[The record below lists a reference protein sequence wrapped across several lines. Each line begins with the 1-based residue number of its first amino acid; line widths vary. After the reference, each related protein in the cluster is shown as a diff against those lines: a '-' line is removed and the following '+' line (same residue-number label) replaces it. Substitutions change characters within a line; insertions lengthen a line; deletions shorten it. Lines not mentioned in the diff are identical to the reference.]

1 MSKSV
6 AAENI
11 KIMDVPSQDQISNLM
26 SVQPSGYLRLAKIGL
41 FLGGFFVFIFAFVT
55 RGGAIGENSPAAI
68 FVPLAVG
75 AALIISGLA
84 VGSRWQAAAFWFSVA
99 MVGQTLSLQLINA
112 GYQLRYQHY
121 KSIGELLLYPNS
133 IYVGAVLLHLA
144 LVSVGLRKYLP
155 TLWRWAKTHLRAWQ
169 VIVLGVCFFVP
180 TTTLSVDIS
189 RYIVELFVAGF
200 VQLISAA
207 TFLLFAMSIPRDAIG
222 EVRKTVDRFT
232 ATSNA
237 GRQQFRFVFA
247 AAVFVTVA
255 SATLNIFSYE
265 RHPHVPDEV
274 AYLQQARFFAAGTI
288 SMPAPPVP
296 EAFDVYLMKV
306 DGDVWYPVTPPGWAM
321 ILALGT
327 LIGAPFIVNPIL
339 AGLNVLLAYWLLSR
353 LYTSSIA
360 KFAIVLLAASPWFV
374 FLAMS
379 FMTHMAALACLMIAA
394 IGVVKARE
402 AQKWNWGLLS
412 GAAIGFVS
420 LIRPLEAI
428 AIAGLIGLWV
438 LGVGGSRL
446 RISAMG
452 AIAIGTLL
460 IGGLGLAFNAS
471 LTGHPLRF
479 PINTYTDEV
488 FGVNSNAYGFGP
500 DRGMGWELD
509 PNPGHGPVDALINT
523 NLNVSALN
531 TELLGWSIG
540 SFLMIGAFLCFGKV
554 RRSDYLMLAVAAVI
568 YILHFFYY
576 FAGGPDFG
584 ARYWFLMIVPL
595 IVLTARGV
603 ESLADKL
610 NESSPEAKRRLYAG
624 VGALIVLTLCV
635 FIPWRAVDKYHNFRG
650 MMPDVRELASEF
662 NFGRSLVLIQ
672 GNKHPDYDSAFVYNS
687 NDLDGDGPVF
697 AWDHDSETRKKL
709 LSVYAD
715 RPVWIVKA
723 PSITGSA
730 YGVTAGPLMPGH
742 LPGSEQ

>member
-1 MSKSV
+1 MSESV
-6 AAENI
+6 GAETI
-11 KIMDVPSQDQISNLM
+11 EIMDVPSQDQMSNLM

-41 FLGGFFVFIFAFVT
+41 VLAGSCAIVFAFVT
-55 RGGAIGENSPAAI
+55 RGAVIAENSRDAI

-75 AALIISGLA
+75 AALIISGFS
-84 VGSRWQAAAFWFSVA
+84 VGSRWQAPAFWFSVA
-99 MVGQTLSLQLINA
+99 MVGQTVSLQLINA

-121 KSIGELLLYPNS
+121 KPITELLLYPNS
-133 IYVGAVLLHLA
+133 IYVGAVLFHLA
-144 LVSVGLRKYLP
+144 VVSIGLRKHFP
-155 TLWRWAKTHLRAWQ
+155 TLWRWARTHLRAWQ
-169 VIVLGVCFFVP
+169 VIILGICFFVP
-180 TTTLSVDIS
+180 TTTLSVDVS
-189 RYIVELFVAGF
+189 RYVAELLVAGF

-207 TFLLFAMSIPRDAIG
+207 TFILFAMSIPRSAIK
-222 EVRKTVDRFT
+222 EVRTAADRFT
-232 ATSNA
+232 ATSHA
-237 GRQQFRFVFA
+237 GLRQFPFVFVI
-247 AAVFVTVA
+247 AVLVTVA

-288 SMPAPPVP
+288 TMPAPPVP

-327 LIGAPFIVNPIL
+327 LVGAPFIVNPIL

-353 LYTSSIA
+353 LYTIPKA
-360 KFAIVLLAASPWFV
+360 RFAVVLLAASPWFV

-379 FMTHMAALACLMIAA
+379 FMTHMAALACLLLAA

-428 AIAGLIGLWV
+428 AIAGLIGVWV
-438 LGVGGSRL
+438 LGLGGTRL
-446 RISAMG
+446 RISAIS
-452 AIAIGTLL
+452 AVAIGTLL
-460 IGGLGLAFNAS
+460 VGGLGLAFNAT

-479 PINTYTDEV
+479 PINVYTDEV

-540 SFLMIGAFLCFGKV
+540 SFLMIGAFLCFAKL
-554 RRSDYLMLAVAAVI
+554 RRSDYLMFAVVAVI
-568 YILHFFYY
+568 YLLHFFYY
-576 FAGGPDFG
+576 FSGGPDFG

-595 IVLTARGV
+595 ITLTARGI

-610 NESSPEAKRRLYAG
+610 DETADGAGTRLYAA
-624 VGALIVLTLCV
+624 VGALIILTICV

-650 MMPDVRELASEF
+650 MMPDVRELSAQF
-662 NFGRSLVLIQ
+662 GFGRSLVLIR
-672 GNKHPDYDSAFVYNS
+672 GAKNPDYDSAFVYNS
-687 NDLDGDGPVF
+687 DDLDGDGPVY
-697 AWDHDSETRKKL
+697 AWDRDAETRRKL
-709 LSVYAD
+709 LTVYSD
-715 RPVWIVKA
+715 RPVWIVDG
-723 PSITGSA
+723 PS
-730 YGVTAGPLMPGH
+730 VTDEGYKVAQGPLT
-742 LPGSEQ
+742 PGSMTPQ